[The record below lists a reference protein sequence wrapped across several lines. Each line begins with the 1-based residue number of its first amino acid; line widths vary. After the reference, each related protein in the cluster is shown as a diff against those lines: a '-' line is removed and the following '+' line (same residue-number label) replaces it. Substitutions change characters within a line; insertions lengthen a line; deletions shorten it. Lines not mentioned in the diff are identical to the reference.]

1 MNDEDRLFYEDYEDY
16 TVYEGGGGP
25 IFIWSDRMMQC
36 FPLFR
41 IAGVSLHVFLG
52 CVHLKIAR

>member
-1 MNDEDRLFYEDYEDY
+1 MMKTDYFMKIA
-16 TVYEGGGGP
+16 TVYEGGGGS

-41 IAGVSLHVFLG
+41 IAVSLCMPSLAVS
-52 CVHLKIAR
+52 A